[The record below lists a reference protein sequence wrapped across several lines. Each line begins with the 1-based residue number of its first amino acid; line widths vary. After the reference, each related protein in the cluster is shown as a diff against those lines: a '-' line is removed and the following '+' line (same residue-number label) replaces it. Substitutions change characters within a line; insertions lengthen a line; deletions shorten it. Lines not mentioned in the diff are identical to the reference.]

1 MELEAPAVTARP
13 SGSAADGAAVP
24 IVSVVVATHNRPQR
38 LARLLGALR
47 AQDVADG
54 TFELLVVDD
63 GSPPGTDEVL
73 EDELVRGDINLRIL
87 RIERPGGPAAAR
99 NAGWL
104 LARAPLVAF
113 TDDDC
118 VPAPGWLAAALDA
131 QTKSPGAI
139 IQGPTQP
146 DPEECDRISLFSH
159 TVVQAHLGPNYETC
173 NIFYPRQVLESLSGF
188 DEGFGR
194 SDGRPMLGPAGEDT
208 DLAWRALEAGYTAVF
223 APGAQ
228 VFHAVERIGPMRKL
242 RLALRWTPCVR
253 ILAEHP
259 QTRAML
265 QRRVFWNTWHYLLW
279 RAALSSFGPRWLRR
293 LVWMRYALQ
302 LQARGRDV
310 GAGAWSIPFFVV
322 HDLIETWAIVR
333 GAVKYRTFVL

>member
-1 MELEAPAVTARP
+1 VNARP
-13 SGSAADGAAVP
+13 SGSTADGAGGPV
-24 IVSVVVATHNRPQR
+24 VSVVVATHNRPER

-47 AQDVADG
+47 AQDVPDG

-73 EDELVRGDINLRIL
+73 EDELVRGEINLRIV

-99 NAGWL
+99 NAGWP
-104 LARAPLVAF
+104 LARASLVAF

-118 VPAPGWLAAALDA
+118 VPVPGWLAAALDA

-146 DPEECDRISLFSH
+146 DPEERDRISLFSH

-194 SDGRPMLGPAGEDT
+194 SDGRPVLGPAGEDT
-208 DLAWRALEAGYTAVF
+208 DLAWRALEAGYSAVF

-259 QTRAML
+259 QTRASML
-265 QRRVFWNTWHYLLW
+265 ERGIFWNTWHYLLW
-279 RAALSSFGPRWLRR
+279 RAALSLLGPRWLRR
-293 LVWMRYALQ
+293 VVLSRYLLQ
-302 LQARGRDV
+302 LQARGREV
-310 GAGAWSIPFFVV
+310 GAKGWAVPFFVL
-322 HDLIETWAIVR
+322 HDLVETWAIVR
-333 GAVKYRTFVL
+333 GAVRYRTLVL